1 MLKRRLDDIETL
13 LRNIPGTIV
22 VEYRGDL
29 DRDALVTAFHRLAG
43 RYPVLT
49 GRVRSTGAVH
59 CLEVDPDRSP
69 QAVVLP
75 GDERTLR
82 QEIYGA
88 WDASMGVA
96 RLICVRGD
104 DRGFVAL
111 RVDHSVFDA
120 AMMTAVLRQL
130 WVVYTSLLGGREAE
144 LAHRHELPASP
155 AGLLNERWATVRS
168 LVAPSLDLPEMSD
181 IHSCRIRLGEA
192 ATSVLA
198 DTARQHGS
206 SLHGLLCGVVLHAQR
221 AQSPVVAP
229 APMSCVSMVDLRNR
243 IEPPVGVLEV
253 ANLVAHHKAEL
264 VVEAAADPVAL
275 GKQLRVQLE
284 EAIAGRQLWLP
295 TDHGR
300 WSHYVD
306 SVLGRHLATA
316 VINNLGPTPRLPEP
330 DGLAIVD
337 VTVPPLAERAP
348 VDYPSYTV
356 HGYAGEL
363 TMWCSFPALHYT
375 ESEAWRVA
383 HLIEHKLWRLS
394 TVVAQ

>member
-1 MLKRRLDDIETL
+1 L

-22 VEYRGDL
+22 AEYRGDL
-29 DRDALVTAFHRLAG
+29 DRDALVAAYHRLAG
-43 RYPVLT
+43 QYPVLT
-49 GRVRSTGAVH
+49 GRVRSTSVVH
-59 CLEVDPDRSP
+59 YLEADPGRSP
-69 QAVVLP
+69 QAVILP
-75 GDERTLR
+75 GDEGTLR
-82 QEIYGA
+82 QQIYDA
-88 WDASMGVA
+88 WDASKGVA
-96 RLICVRGD
+96 RLICVHGD

-120 AMMTAVLRQL
+120 AMLAAILRQL
-130 WVVYTSLLGGREAE
+130 WVIYTSLLGGQETE

-155 AGLLNERWATVRS
+155 AGLLNERWATIRS
-168 LVAPSLDLPEMSD
+168 LAAPSLDLPEMSD

-192 ATSVLA
+192 DTSALV
-198 DTARQHGS
+198 DTARQRGS

-221 AQSPVVAP
+221 AQSLVVGP

-253 ANLVAHHKAEL
+253 ANLFAHHKAEL
-264 VVEAAADPVAL
+264 VVGATTDPVAL

-284 EAIAGRQLWLP
+284 EAIAGQQLWLP

-300 WSHYVD
+300 WSPYVD
-306 SVLGRHLATA
+306 SVLDRHLATA
-316 VINNLGPTPRLPEP
+316 VISNSGPAPRLPVP

-356 HGYAGEL
+356 QGYAGEL

-375 ESEAWRVA
+375 ELEARRVA
-383 HLIEHKLWRLS
+383 RLIERKLRWPS
-394 TVVAQ
+394 TVVAR